1 MKLRVIVEVVDETT
15 RKGTRR
21 RREVEIPAR
30 VLNIHKALCEDRRDL
45 RAFVAN
51 DVMSGAL
58 SAISGQQTATE
69 ALSEALLTE
78 PSSASQPQPPR
89 NGQPAPQPAPQRHN
103 KVESFLG
110 LDVIEHM
117 DGMDSRAADMERAQ
131 QAQAAANAAAAGA
144 PPPPPANMVNGVE
157 WGSVGWGPDR
167 GR

>member
-1 MKLRVIVEVVDETT
+1 VKLRVIVEVVDETT

-30 VLNIHKALCEDRRDL
+30 VLNIHSALCESSGDL

-69 ALSEALLTE
+69 ALNEALLTE
-78 PSSASQPQPPR
+78 PSPAPAPQTPR
-89 NGQPAPQPAPQRHN
+89 NGRPAPKRHN

-117 DGMDSRAADMERAQ
+117 DGLDSRAAQMERARK
-131 QAQAAANAAAAGA
+131 AQEAALASAAGA
-144 PPPPPANMVNGVE
+144 PPPEPEME
-157 WGSVGWGPDR
+157 WGVVGWGPDK